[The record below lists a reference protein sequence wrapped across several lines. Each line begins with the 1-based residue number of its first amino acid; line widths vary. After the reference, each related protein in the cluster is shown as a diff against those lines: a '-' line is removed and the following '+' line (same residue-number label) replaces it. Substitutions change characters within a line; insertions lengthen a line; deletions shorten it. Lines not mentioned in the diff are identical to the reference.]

1 MKKHEA
7 MNILNMSIFSQA
19 ILKQAYMKAC
29 SKYHP
34 DKNAA
39 GLEMMKAVNV
49 AYAFLKTL
57 TDADETTET
66 EGTGIDFGEAMN
78 NAINAVLDLNGVL
91 IEICGNW
98 IWLSGDTRTHKDAIK
113 AAGFYWASKKMMWYF
128 RPADYKSSSR
138 GGYSIDD
145 IREKFGSDTVKPSA
159 NKKAKITSEQ

>member
-1 MKKHEA
+1 
-7 MNILNMSIFSQA
+7 
-19 ILKQAYMKAC
+19 MKAC

>member
-34 DKNAA
+34 DKNAG

-145 IREKFGSDTVKPSA
+145 IREKFGSDTVKPST
-159 NKKAKITSEQ
+159 NKKAKITQK